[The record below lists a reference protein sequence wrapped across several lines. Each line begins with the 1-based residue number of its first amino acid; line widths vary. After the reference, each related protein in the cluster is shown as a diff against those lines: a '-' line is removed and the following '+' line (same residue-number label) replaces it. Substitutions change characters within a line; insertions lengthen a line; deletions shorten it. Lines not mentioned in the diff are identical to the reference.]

1 MLINSQTQDILS
13 LAFVETLNL
22 DLNSQKDFIF
32 RFSFSQK
39 ILQWKEFIF
48 KCEAS
53 LIMVIY
59 HYWNLL
65 IFSRD
70 LSEEA
75 LLCSMRPMW
84 LDVKFRMG
92 NIIDSEILELECKVD
107 MLQRISD

>member
-1 MLINSQTQDILS
+1 
-13 LAFVETLNL
+13 
-22 DLNSQKDFIF
+22 
-32 RFSFSQK
+32 
-39 ILQWKEFIF
+39 
-48 KCEAS
+48 
-53 LIMVIY
+53 MVIY

-70 LSEEA
+70 LSEEP

-84 LDVKFRMG
+84 LDVKFGMG